1 MNSMLFNINIKLP
14 FLTLILQIS
23 QERIR
28 NSVKSEFYVYL
39 EKIPAIVRY
48 FETNSKYL
56 IQVFL
61 YRIYVNL
68 DAKTTSL
75 KKSNLSNRLFS
86 PISGSFE
93 IGCMN
98 AIERPSGIPIA
109 RSL

>member
-1 MNSMLFNINIKLP
+1 MNSKLFNINIKLP

-23 QERIR
+23 HERIR

-39 EKIPAIVRY
+39 ENTCNVRY
-48 FETNSKYL
+48 FETYSKYL

-61 YRIYVNL
+61 YRTYVNL
-68 DAKTTSL
+68 DAKTISL

-86 PISGSFE
+86 PFSGSFE
-93 IGCMN
+93 TDCMN
-98 AIERPSGIPIA
+98 AIERPRGIPIA